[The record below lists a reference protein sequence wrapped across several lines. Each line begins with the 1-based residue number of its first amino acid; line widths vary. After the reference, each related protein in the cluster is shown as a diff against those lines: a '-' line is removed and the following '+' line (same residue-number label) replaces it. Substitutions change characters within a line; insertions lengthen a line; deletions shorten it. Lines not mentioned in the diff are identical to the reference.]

1 MRKIGLA
8 LGGGGARGAAHIG
21 VLQEL
26 GSLNV
31 RPDVIAGTSIGAA
44 VGAMVAA
51 GLSLEQI
58 HEFFVQ
64 FDLRTLFKMSSG
76 LPSLSNN
83 TKLTQL
89 LESFI
94 GRPTFAELER
104 PLMIVTTDIVA
115 QKEVVLVEGDVVS
128 AVIASMAF
136 PIVFP
141 PVERDGLTLVDGGL
155 VNNTPF
161 DVVRAHGATYV
172 IAVDLG
178 KAAPYGSKQVAE
190 NGNTGLLGRALNYT
204 KQRPMWQVMTAL
216 TDIITSRSMNARLA
230 ISPPDLLLQPYMG
243 TVGLFD
249 FHDLTWAIEAGR
261 TCVREN
267 QNRLIDTGITP
278 T

>member
-26 GSLNV
+26 EVLNIQ
-31 RPDVIAGTSIGAA
+31 PDVIAGTSIGAA
-44 VGAMVAA
+44 VGAMLAA
-51 GLSLEQI
+51 GLSLERI

-64 FDLRTLFKMSSG
+64 FDLRTLFKMASG

-94 GRPTFAELER
+94 GRPTFAELQR
-104 PLMIVTTDIVA
+104 PFMVIATDIVA
-115 QKEVVLVEGDVVS
+115 QKEVVLIEGDVVS

-136 PIVFP
+136 PIIFP

-161 DVVRAHGATYV
+161 DVVRAHGATYI

-178 KAAPYGSKQVAE
+178 KAAPYGSKQVDE
-190 NGNTGLLGRALNYT
+190 TGNSGLLGRALHYT
-204 KQRPMWQVMTAL
+204 KQRPMWQVMTSL

-230 ISPPDLLLQPYMG
+230 ISPPDVLLQPYMG
-243 TVGLFD
+243 TIGLFD
-249 FHDLTWAIEAGR
+249 FHDLTWAIDAGR
-261 TCVREN
+261 NCVREN
-267 QNRLIDTGITP
+267 RGKLIDTGFSAE
-278 T
+278 